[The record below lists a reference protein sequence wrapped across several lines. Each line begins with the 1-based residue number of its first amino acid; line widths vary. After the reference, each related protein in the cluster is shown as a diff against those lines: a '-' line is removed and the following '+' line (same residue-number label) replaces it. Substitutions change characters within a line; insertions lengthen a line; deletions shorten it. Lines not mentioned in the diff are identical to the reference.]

1 MSIKNTL
8 YILFLW
14 LGMLFANDSKYMTR
28 EGFASFFSHAP
39 LEDIYAEN
47 NTVSC
52 MLNTQSGEIA
62 FIIPIKEFQ
71 FEKSLMKEHFNEN
84 YLESDLFP
92 TSTFVGKIESW
103 NEIKGLDSSK
113 VTVSGDIMIHGYKK
127 TITENGL
134 YKKSG
139 DTIIGETTFHIK
151 LEDFGIKIP
160 TIVFKNIAEI
170 VDVTIRVELKGQK

>member
-1 MSIKNTL
+1 MPLNKK
-8 YILFLW
+8 ILVIIFW
-14 LGMLFANDSKYMTR
+14 IGFLFAGNENYITR
-28 EGFASFFSHAP
+28 EGFASFFSQAP

-52 MLNTQSGEIA
+52 MLNTQSGELA

-71 FEKSLMKEHFNEN
+71 FEKSLMQEHFNEN

-113 VTVSGDIMIHGYKK
+113 VTVSGDIMIHGIKK
-127 TITENGL
+127 SVTKIGL
-134 YKKSG
+134 YKKVG
-139 DTIIGETTFHIK
+139 DTIIGETTFRVK
-151 LEDFGIKIP
+151 LEDYGIKIP
-160 TIVFKNIAEI
+160 TFVFNNIAETVEI
-170 VDVTIRVELKGQK
+170 KVHIELRVNK